1 MTLIWAV
8 PVVAAA
14 AAALVLVATARALED
29 SAAGLARDVGRLNE
43 LAAPLAAV
51 QATVAETDELA
62 AGFRARHATTG
73 QEGPSPAS
81 PDGTED

>member
-29 SAAGLARDVGRLNE
+29 SAAGLARDVGRLGE
-43 LAAPLAAV
+43 LAAPLVAV
-51 QATVAETDELA
+51 RATVAETDELA
-62 AGFRARHATTG
+62 TGFRARHTTTG
-73 QEGPSPAS
+73 QEGPRPAS